1 MTPTTRK
8 IVYALSFETIGIA
21 VSTLG
26 LLLLSDASPTDSLV
40 VSAFASTI
48 AMTWSFIFNLIF
60 EAWEASQ
67 TTKGRSLARRAV
79 HALGFE
85 GGLVLLMLPL
95 MAWWLDVSLLQ
106 ALVYESGLIAI
117 FIAYTYVFTWAF
129 DRIFGLPASAR
140 PH

>member
-8 IVYALSFETIGIA
+8 IVYAVSFETIGIA

-26 LLLLSDASPTDSLV
+26 LLLISDSDPTESLV
-40 VSAFASTI
+40 LSAFASTI

-60 EAWEASQ
+60 EAWEARQ
-67 TTKGRSLARRAV
+67 TTKGRSLLRRTT

-85 GGLVLLMLPL
+85 GGLVVLMLPL
-95 MAWWLDVSLLQ
+95 MAWWLDVTLWQ
-106 ALVYESGLIAI
+106 ALIYEAGLIVI
-117 FIAYTYVFTWAF
+117 FIIYTYVFTWAF

>member
-26 LLLLSDASPTDSLV
+26 LLLLSDAGPTDSLV
-40 VSAFASTI
+40 LSAFASTI

-60 EAWEASQ
+60 EAWEARQ

>member
-60 EAWEASQ
+60 EAREARQ
-67 TTKGRSLARRAV
+67 TTKGRSLSRRAV
-79 HALGFE
+79 HALGFA